1 MFKGRGMKDCFP
13 PSQFLSKGEGMV
25 AMQAY
30 KATTKNPSEKYNQF
44 GRCLPDLYSQR
55 LAQNSMLIFA
65 KIKRKNTFCAMLERK
80 V

>member
-1 MFKGRGMKDCFP
+1 
-13 PSQFLSKGEGMV
+13 MV
-25 AMQAY
+25 VMQAH

-65 KIKRKNTFCAMLERK
+65 KIHFEQCWREKFSSVSNNVTVKEMLHLK
-80 V
+80 